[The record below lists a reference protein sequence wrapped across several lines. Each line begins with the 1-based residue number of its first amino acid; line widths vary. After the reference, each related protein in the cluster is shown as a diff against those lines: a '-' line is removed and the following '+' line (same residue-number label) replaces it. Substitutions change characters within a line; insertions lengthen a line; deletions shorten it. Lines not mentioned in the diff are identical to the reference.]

1 MKRVIAFLA
10 ETFYELLLNKTIVFI
25 ALPLLFL
32 AAWQIGEDEIVR
44 VFGMILFYCS
54 VGWLLFCLLQG
65 WILRQM
71 DNERWQ
77 ALRDNANDG
86 KPFCQT
92 KNAWYLGLVAILLPV
107 ASIGMLLSR
116 TPSSAPWLLGIL
128 DILSV
133 IYLVWFIS
141 RLLHVKDGK
150 NTNGN
155 H

>member
-65 WILRQM
+65 WILRRM

-86 KPFCQT
+86 KPFYLT
-92 KNAWYLGLVAILLPV
+92 KNAWYLGLVAILLLV
-107 ASIGMLLSR
+107 ASISMLLSR
-116 TPSSAPWLLGIL
+116 TPSPAPRLLAIL
-128 DILSV
+128 DMLSV

-141 RLLHVKDGK
+141 RLMHIKDGN
-150 NTNGN
+150 NTSGN

>member
-54 VGWLLFCLLQG
+54 VGWLLHQT
-65 WILRQM
+65 

-77 ALRDNANDG
+77 ALRDSANDG
-86 KPFCQT
+86 KPCCQT

-116 TPSSAPWLLGIL
+116 TPSPAPWLLGIL

-141 RLLHVKDGK
+141 RLLHVKDDK

>member
-1 MKRVIAFLA
+1 MKKIIVFLA
-10 ETFYELLLNKTIVFI
+10 ETFYELLLNKTIAFI

-32 AAWQIGEDEIVR
+32 AAWQIGGEEIIR
-44 VFGMILFYCS
+44 VFGMLLFFCS

-65 WILRQM
+65 WILRRM

-86 KPFCQT
+86 KPFYLT
-92 KNAWYLGLVAILLPV
+92 KNAWYLGLVAILLLV

-116 TPSSAPWLLGIL
+116 TPSPAPWLLAIL
-128 DILSV
+128 DMLSV

-141 RLLHVKDGK
+141 RLMHIKDGN
-150 NTNGN
+150 NTSGN

>member
-44 VFGMILFYCS
+44 VFGMILFFCS

-65 WILRQM
+65 WILRQT

-77 ALRDNANDG
+77 ALRDSANDG
-86 KPFCQT
+86 KPFYLT
-92 KNAWYLGLVAILLPV
+92 KNAWYLGIVAILLLV

-116 TPSSAPWLLGIL
+116 TPSPAPWLLAIL
-128 DILSV
+128 DMLSV

-141 RLLHVKDGK
+141 RLMHIKDGN
-150 NTNGN
+150 NTSGN

>member
-1 MKRVIAFLA
+1 MKKIIVFLA
-10 ETFYELLLNKTIVFI
+10 ETFYELLLNKTIAFI

-32 AAWQIGEDEIVR
+32 SIWPIAGDEIVR
-44 VFGMILFYCS
+44 VFSMILFFCS

-65 WILRQM
+65 WILRQT

-77 ALRDNANDG
+77 ALRDSANDG
-86 KPFCQT
+86 KPFYLT
-92 KNAWYLGLVAILLPV
+92 KNAQYLGIVAILLLV
-107 ASIGMLLSR
+107 VSICMLLSR
-116 TPSSAPWLLGIL
+116 TPSPAPWMLAIL

-141 RLLHVKDGK
+141 RLLHIKDDK

>member
-65 WILRQM
+65 WILRRM

-77 ALRDNANDG
+77 ALRDSANDG
-86 KPFCQT
+86 KPFYLT
-92 KNAWYLGLVAILLPV
+92 KNAWYLGIVAILLLV

-116 TPSSAPWLLGIL
+116 TPSPAPWLLAIL
-128 DILSV
+128 DMLSV

-141 RLLHVKDGK
+141 RLMHIKDGN
-150 NTNGN
+150 NTSGN

>member
-1 MKRVIAFLA
+1 MKKIIVFLA
-10 ETFYELLLNKTIVFI
+10 ETFYELLLNKTIAFI

-32 AAWQIGEDEIVR
+32 ATWQIGGEEIIR
-44 VFGMILFYCS
+44 VFGMILFFCS

-65 WILRQM
+65 WILRQT

-77 ALRDNANDG
+77 ALRDSANDG
-86 KPFCQT
+86 KPFCLT

-107 ASIGMLLSR
+107 ASLGMLLSH
-116 TPSSAPWLLGIL
+116 TPSPSPWLLAIL
-128 DILSV
+128 DMLSV

-141 RLLHVKDGK
+141 RLMHIKDGN
-150 NTNGN
+150 NTSGN